1 MLIIFRQIS
10 RTRRIK
16 STKQLRTK
24 TSGSTRKSENKKMN
38 MRMDILKKNHLI
50 LRKVYKLE
58 LMKQFSI

>member
-1 MLIIFRQIS
+1 VLIIFRQIS

-24 TSGSTRKSENKKMN
+24 TSGSTRKSENKKMS